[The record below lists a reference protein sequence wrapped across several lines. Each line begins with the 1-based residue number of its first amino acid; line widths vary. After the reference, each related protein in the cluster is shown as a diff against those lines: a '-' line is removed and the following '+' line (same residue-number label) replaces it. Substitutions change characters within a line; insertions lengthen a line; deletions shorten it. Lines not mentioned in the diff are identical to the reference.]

1 MEAKEFIALLDEG
14 ALLFRRLSVVLQSLI
29 EAAKV
34 RDTEKITSD
43 TAELVLVRDEAV
55 KFETR
60 LVILAKAAA
69 QKRGLDPKDFKLA
82 SLDTN
87 GLLADRLDQLK
98 KNVSEVASKAAQV
111 SGILT
116 ANVTVIE
123 ETIKVLQSLDA
134 RAVGYGSSA
143 SPARPARLWDQK
155 A

>member
-1 MEAKEFIALLDEG
+1 MEAKDFIALLDEG
-14 ALLFRRLSVVLQSLI
+14 TVLFRRLSVVLQSLI

-60 LVILAKAAA
+60 LVTLAKAAA
-69 QKRGLDPKDFKLA
+69 QKRGMDPKDFKLA

-87 GLLADRLDQLK
+87 GLLIGRLDQLK

-111 SGILT
+111 SGIMT

-134 RAVGYGSSA
+134 RAVGYGPNT
-143 SPARPARLWDQK
+143 SPSRPARLWDQK